1 MRRLKR
7 HTNKIKEMMIDDK
20 ECINTEQT
28 GVSSI
33 LNSQVLDSTLVRSA
47 HYLFDLVGV
56 SFQPPHV
63 ELMLLLLMC
72 WQTL

>member
-33 LNSQVLDSTLVRSA
+33 LNSQVLDSTLARSA
-47 HYLFDLVGV
+47 HYVTVYSDA
-56 SFQPPHV
+56 
-63 ELMLLLLMC
+63 
-72 WQTL
+72 